1 MIITSRGIWATI
13 SIFVIGILVAVAG
26 FFLLGVEKTALNW
39 WAFGSLLFSLIV
51 SLFATVTLVVPKN
64 NGLFYNAGL
73 SGTIWIY
80 EVLVI
85 ISILFTKA
93 FTERSNA
100 FVFLQI
106 GFNALFFIAVTVIVT
121 ASKYVRDSNAR
132 TYEKQQ
138 NGEYNKPKRGGV

>member
-1 MIITSRGIWATI
+1 MSRGIGATI
-13 SIFVIGILVAVAG
+13 SVFVIGILVVAAG
-26 FFLLGVEKTALNW
+26 FFLLGIERTALNC

-51 SLFATVTLVVPKN
+51 SLFATITLVAPEKNN

-73 SGTIWIY
+73 SGAIWIY

-93 FTERSNA
+93 FAERLNS

-106 GFNALFFIAVTVIVT
+106 GLNALVFIAVIVIIT
-121 ASKYVRDSNAR
+121 ASRHVRDSNAR

-138 NGEYNKPKRGGV
+138 SGEYNKPKRGGF